1 MGEAVKYNKCFCVI
15 SVGVNQWDSAD
26 INEDKLTYGRESGSL
41 SAMMM
46 TDV

>member
-26 INEDKLTYGRESGSL
+26 INEAKLIYGEESGSL
-41 SAMMM
+41 FAVMT